1 MPQGLQVFNADGTV
15 KIDTSTLL
23 GRIFGSIQVAA
34 GQASGSVSNEQFSQ
48 GQPFMVGL
56 LGLGAFNGSVLSGPA
71 FSQVSYSKSG
81 NTLNWSRSS
90 NVDETNLPAGILY
103 YGVL

>member
-15 KIDTSTLL
+15 KVDTSTLL
-23 GRIFGSIQVAA
+23 GRIFGSVQVAA
-34 GQASGSVSNEQFSQ
+34 GQASGSVSNEQLSQ
-48 GQPFMVGL
+48 GQPFMIGL

-71 FSQVSYSKSG
+71 FSQVSYVRTG
-81 NTLNWSRSS
+81 NTLTWSRST
-90 NVDETNLPAGILY
+90 NTDETGLPAGTLY